1 MLARLTLGET
11 AMTSKAGNGR
21 DSAKSKRLEVKYP
34 RRTERRKRTR
44 AAIEQAALQLFSE
57 TGYRATTMQAIADE
71 ADVHVTTLFTHFRT
85 KADLALTLVN
95 SLTDQLRERAF
106 KARGQQD
113 VFDFFRDEA
122 DRFLKMVVTQSGKQ
136 NGLLSALRQDEEFS
150 FVWTKFEDE
159 QTAILADFIAHDYGL
174 DPEAG
179 PSPRL
184 AAFLMLGSLF
194 LPHARWLE
202 SGESS
207 PLRQDVM
214 SAVATAERGA
224 RAMLDHTSRNK

>member
-11 AMTSKAGNGR
+11 AMTSKAGTGR
-21 DSAKSKRLEVKYP
+21 DSAKRKRLEVKYP

-85 KADLALTLVN
+85 KADLALTLVH

-106 KARGQQD
+106 EARGQQD
-113 VFDFFRDEA
+113 FFDFFRNEA
-122 DRFLKMVVTQSGKQ
+122 DRFLRMVVTQSGKQ

-159 QTAILADFIAHDYGL
+159 QGAILAEFIAHDYAL
-174 DPEAG
+174 DPARDL
-179 PSPRL
+179 SPRL
-184 AAFLMLGSLF
+184 AALLMLGSLF

-207 PLRQDVM
+207 KLREEVM
-214 SAVATAERGA
+214 KAVAIAEVGA
-224 RAMLDHTSRNK
+224 RAMLARQSQSK